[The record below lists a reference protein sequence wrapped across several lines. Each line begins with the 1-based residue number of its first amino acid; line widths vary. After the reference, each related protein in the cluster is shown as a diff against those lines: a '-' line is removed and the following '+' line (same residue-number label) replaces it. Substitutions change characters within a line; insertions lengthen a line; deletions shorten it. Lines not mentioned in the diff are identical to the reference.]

1 MLRLKLIQYRYGN
14 QLHHLKI
21 NYTEQKEQSTWLS
34 FAIFHPKTFAV
45 DRNLLWMM
53 RTNAMKLSLVICCM
67 FVKRRLLFTRCQP
80 TVCIRLLCLHFWHFC
95 SSYYLYDVFMWIL
108 YCQFYWEDFWEMCF
122 FHLFHQDMVAGS
134 WFTFDPYLII
144 VTDATDGVS
153 VNFFWPV

>member
-34 FAIFHPKTFAV
+34 FAIFHAKTFAV

-67 FVKRRLLFTRCQP
+67 FVKRRLLFTRSQP
-80 TVCIRLLCLHFWHFC
+80 TFCIRLLCLYFLTLLFFLLFIRCFYVNFVLPILLGWF
-95 SSYYLYDVFMWIL
+95 LGDVF
-108 YCQFYWEDFWEMCF
+108 F
-122 FHLFHQDMVAGS
+122 FTFSINDQDMVAGS
-134 WFTFDPYLII
+134 WFTFDHMNMS
-144 VTDATDGVS
+144 S
-153 VNFFWPV
+153 VR